1 MTIVSASE
9 AVDME
14 VALCCVMTE
23 RKCGVDEE
31 MEVGGRTGGGQNQ
44 SAPLW
49 ELAANIRT
57 PAATAL
63 PLESILEST
72 RLNIHLVIV

>member
-1 MTIVSASE
+1 MCGKSAQQGRPVTLCIVKIVSASE

-31 MEVGGRTGGGQNQ
+31 MEVGGRTGGGGQNQ
-44 SAPLW
+44 PAPL
-49 ELAANIRT
+49 
-57 PAATAL
+57 
-63 PLESILEST
+63 
-72 RLNIHLVIV
+72 